1 MPEALRCP
9 IMALSFT
16 AMLEMIK
23 QRRLTAQQA
32 SLFAEIFVKAT
43 ERLNKEEN
51 DNDQQTLD

>member
-1 MPEALRCP
+1 
-9 IMALSFT
+9 
-16 AMLEMIK
+16 MLEMIK